1 MILAYIAG
9 RFTGADDI
17 QVELNIRAAEDAA
30 RRVISSTE
38 LVACLV
44 PHSIGRYFKQG
55 PGSPAYWYAATME
68 MCERCD
74 CILMVP
80 GWETSSGSVR
90 ERHRMVELGRPI
102 FTEVEDLVRWASRSV
117 TTLPC
122 DTCTRRGYV
131 LAGCTRCKGSGF
143 VDGRVA

>member
-9 RFTGADDI
+9 PFTATDDTK
-17 QVELNIRAAEDAA
+17 VELNIRAAEDAA

-55 PGSPAYWYAATME
+55 PGSPDFWYRATME

-80 GWETSSGSVR
+80 GWEQSSGSVR
-90 ERHRMVELGRPI
+90 ERARMVELGRPV
-102 FTEVEDLVRWASRSV
+102 FTSVEDLVRWA
-117 TTLPC
+117 
-122 DTCTRRGYV
+122 V
-131 LAGCTRCKGSGF
+131 LAEARP
-143 VDGRVA
+143 A